1 MKKRWILAGTMSL
14 VCVSF
19 LLAGIYRKQTED
31 KKRKEDSGTVR
42 TVQVTRQNLI
52 DSIGVTGTVESADS
66 RDVSAT
72 AKNVKVLEVR
82 YQEGDFVE
90 KGDVVVVL
98 DSSDLKR
105 RLQQEENNQK
115 LSEYKENKL
124 IETAEEGYRDV
135 VSDGTE
141 EYNQAVKQETAA
153 KEALQE
159 SGGKLSKAAET
170 LKRREARVAE
180 AEKALKQAGEEEKT
194 DMETALQE
202 AKASYTEAH
211 QEYMALEEEEKRAQ
225 ETYQTA
231 SEALKRAEEKNARS
245 IKTAADQLE
254 QAKKEHAYSND
265 SSQEQIE
272 DNKNQIDSC
281 MVAAPVS
288 GVITAMKV
296 AEGDTYMGESNLLFT
311 VADKDHFVISAA
323 VSEYEVANIS
333 REMKAAV
340 LVEAAGSEEIP
351 AEVSY
356 VSPTAE
362 KAEEGNASYKVR
374 IALEGEQDRLRAGMT
389 AKASIIREAVYDVLT
404 VPYDCVTTDEDGNTV
419 IYADDNGE
427 KTKIP
432 VTEGKKSG
440 YYVEI
445 SGDGVDENTMV
456 YYMTELK
463 DDMPSEEEQEDFNF
477 GDSFYEEEL

>member
-265 SSQEQIE
+265 SSQEQI
-272 DNKNQIDSC
+272 DYKNQIDSC

-296 AEGDTYMGESNLLFT
+296 AEGDTYMGDSNLLFT

-463 DDMPSEEEQEDFNF
+463 DDMPSEEEQEDFSF

>member
-1 MKKRWILAGTMSL
+1 
-14 VCVSF
+14 
-19 LLAGIYRKQTED
+19 
-31 KKRKEDSGTVR
+31 
-42 TVQVTRQNLI
+42 
-52 DSIGVTGTVESADS
+52 
-66 RDVSAT
+66 
-72 AKNVKVLEVR
+72 
-82 YQEGDFVE
+82 
-90 KGDVVVVL
+90 
-98 DSSDLKR
+98 
-105 RLQQEENNQK
+105 
-115 LSEYKENKL
+115 
-124 IETAEEGYRDV
+124 
-135 VSDGTE
+135 
-141 EYNQAVKQETAA
+141 
-153 KEALQE
+153 
-159 SGGKLSKAAET
+159 
-170 LKRREARVAE
+170 
-180 AEKALKQAGEEEKT
+180 
-194 DMETALQE
+194 
-202 AKASYTEAH
+202 
-211 QEYMALEEEEKRAQ
+211 
-225 ETYQTA
+225 
-231 SEALKRAEEKNARS
+231 
-245 IKTAADQLE
+245 
-254 QAKKEHAYSND
+254 
-265 SSQEQIE
+265 
-272 DNKNQIDSC
+272 
-281 MVAAPVS
+281 
-288 GVITAMKV
+288 
-296 AEGDTYMGESNLLFT
+296 MGESNLLFT

-463 DDMPSEEEQEDFNF
+463 DDMPSEEEQEDFSF

>member
-180 AEKALKQAGEEEKT
+180 AEKALKQAGEEEKNGYGNST
-194 DMETALQE
+194 SGSKSFLYRS
-202 AKASYTEAH
+202 ASRVH
-211 QEYMALEEEEKRAQ
+211 
-225 ETYQTA
+225 
-231 SEALKRAEEKNARS
+231 
-245 IKTAADQLE
+245 
-254 QAKKEHAYSND
+254 
-265 SSQEQIE
+265 
-272 DNKNQIDSC
+272 
-281 MVAAPVS
+281 
-288 GVITAMKV
+288 GV
-296 AEGDTYMGESNLLFT
+296 GG
-311 VADKDHFVISAA
+311 
-323 VSEYEVANIS
+323 
-333 REMKAAV
+333 R
-340 LVEAAGSEEIP
+340 
-351 AEVSY
+351 
-356 VSPTAE
+356 
-362 KAEEGNASYKVR
+362 R
-374 IALEGEQDRLRAGMT
+374 
-389 AKASIIREAVYDVLT
+389 
-404 VPYDCVTTDEDGNTV
+404 
-419 IYADDNGE
+419 
-427 KTKIP
+427 
-432 VTEGKKSG
+432 KKSA
-440 YYVEI
+440 
-445 SGDGVDENTMV
+445 GDLSNGI
-456 YYMTELK
+456 
-463 DDMPSEEEQEDFNF
+463 
-477 GDSFYEEEL
+477 

>member
-1 MKKRWILAGTMSL
+1 MKKKWIIAGIMSL
-14 VCVSF
+14 ACASF
-19 LLAGIYRKQTED
+19 LLAEIYRKQTENR
-31 KKRKEDSGTVR
+31 KREEDSWTVK
-42 TVQVTRQNLI
+42 TVQVKRQNLI
-52 DSIGVTGTVESADS
+52 DSIGVTGIVESADS

-90 KGDVVVVL
+90 KGEVIVVL

-105 RLQQEENNQK
+105 RLQQEENSQK

-124 IETAEEGYRDV
+124 IETAEQGYRDI
-135 VSDGTE
+135 VSDGSE
-141 EYNQAVKQETAA
+141 EYNQAVKQEASA

-159 SGGKLSKAAET
+159 SGGKLSKAADT
-170 LKRREARVAE
+170 LKRRETRVVE
-180 AEKALKQAGEEEKT
+180 AEKALKQAGEEDKAA
-194 DMETALQE
+194 MEEALQE

-211 QEYMALEEEEKRAQ
+211 QEYMVLEEEEKRAQ

-231 SEALKRAEEKNARS
+231 SEALKHAEEKNARS

-272 DNKNQIDSC
+272 DYKNQIESC
-281 MVAAPVS
+281 MVAAPIS

-311 VADKDHFVISAA
+311 VADKEHFVVSASI
-323 VSEYEVANIS
+323 SEYDVADIS
-333 REMKAAV
+333 KEMEAVV
-340 LVEAAGSEEIP
+340 LVEAAGDVEIP
-351 AEVSY
+351 AKVSY

-362 KAEEGNASYKVR
+362 KAEEGNTSYKVR
-374 IALEGEQDRLRAGMT
+374 IAMDGEQDHLRAGMT
-389 AKASIIREAVYDVLT
+389 AKASIIQEAVYDVLT

-419 IYADDNGE
+419 IYADIEGE

-432 VTEGKKSG
+432 VTEGKKNG
-440 YYVEI
+440 YYVKI

-456 YYMTELK
+456 YYTTEMK
-463 DDMPSEEEQEDFNF
+463 DDMLTEGQEDLYFE
-477 GDSFYEEEL
+477 DDFYEEDL